1 MLNRLLNW
9 RPGRRGLARR
19 IYFAFLVAA
28 VIPTGIAGIIGVT
41 LSLDQLRQE
50 TLRHLRQEVSV
61 RAKGVS
67 IFFDQLS
74 AELRYLAEAPALE
87 ELRDAIR
94 QQDRA
99 RTVSTTRHLERDY
112 SALASSYPH
121 IYQIRFL
128 SPDGQERVRVDRRG
142 DGVVV
147 VPAAGLQD
155 KSDRYYFREAMQR
168 GPGELYVSP
177 LDLNIE
183 FGQVET
189 PERPVVR
196 VSISLGERGGR
207 SEGVLVVNLHA
218 DILLAQIEQ
227 MALARSGTA
236 YLFDRSGHF
245 LSRSREAA
253 SGFAMRSVEVLED
266 VFGKEHLAALLGGR
280 DGTMT
285 AGGRI
290 VAYAPVEFGAAY
302 RNSAGARWVIAV
314 DVAQRTLFFSVLNLY
329 VLYAVLALAL
339 IVTAIGGY
347 ALSRRLLGPVDALA
361 QETEAIAGGDFSR
374 RVSISGDDE
383 IADLGAKFNVM
394 ADRLA
399 ELYGKLAA
407 HRDRLEDEVGART
420 RDLVRERAFLAAII
434 QHTGDGILVVADSGE
449 IALANG
455 AALKLLGTDAD
466 ATGKPL
472 AGYWSDWPAI
482 AAEAADDEPVRRD
495 LKANGRVLAL
505 SVTST
510 RDAGGGRS
518 LVVVARDI
526 SEERRL
532 QDERRELDRQMFQ
545 MDKMAT
551 MGELAMGL
559 AHEIGNPLAGMKAVA
574 QALQYEEDL
583 PPGVVEAL
591 RRLEGETDRL
601 SDFLRTFHGFAAP
614 TVPDLRATPLGD
626 TLADILFWTRKEA
639 RNQRVAI
646 ETHVPEDLPPLNAD
660 PAQLKQVLLN
670 LVVNALRALPD
681 GGTVDVS
688 AARED
693 GRVKVSVRDSGPGIP
708 AALQRRIFEPFFT
721 TRPGGSGLGLSI
733 VQKIVHE
740 HGAEIGVSSK
750 PGHGSCF
757 TLSWPIHPASGN
769 EQRDPHH

>member
-1 MLNRLLNW
+1 MVNRLLY
-9 RPGRRGLARR
+9 RSRGRGLARR

-41 LSLDQLRQE
+41 LSLDQLRDE

-61 RAKGVS
+61 RANGVS
-67 IFFDQLS
+67 LFFSQLS
-74 AELRYLAEAPALE
+74 AELRYLAEAPPLT

-94 QQDRA
+94 RGDHA
-99 RTVSTTRHLERDY
+99 GVLAATRRLERDY
-112 SALASSYPH
+112 SALAANYPH

-128 SPDGQERVRVDRRG
+128 RVDGKEQVRVDRRG
-142 DGVVV
+142 HEVVV
-147 VPAAGLQD
+147 IPAAGLQD
-155 KSDRYYFREAMQR
+155 KSDRYYFREAMQFE
-168 GPGELYVSP
+168 PGSLYVSP
-177 LDLNIE
+177 LDLNVE

-196 VSISLGERGGR
+196 VAIVLGEPGQGAD
-207 SEGVLVVNLHA
+207 SVLVVNLHA

-227 MALARSGTA
+227 MAVARSGTA

-253 SGFAMRSVEVLED
+253 SGFAMRSVEVLEAL
-266 VFGKEHLAALLGGR
+266 FGESHLAAVLSGR
-280 DGTMT
+280 EGSLMT
-285 AGGRI
+285 GGRI
-290 VAYAPVEFGAAY
+290 VAYAPVEFGGAYPGAAE
-302 RNSAGARWVIAV
+302 GRWVIAV

-329 VLYAVLALAL
+329 GLYAVLGVAL

-361 QETEAIAGGDFSR
+361 QETEAIAGGDFTR

-383 IADLGAKFNVM
+383 IADLGAKFNAM
-394 ADRLA
+394 ADRLSD
-399 ELYGKLAA
+399 LYGKLAA
-407 HRDRLEDEVGART
+407 HRDRLEDEVAART
-420 RDLVRERAFLAAII
+420 RELARERAFLAAII

-455 AALKLLGTDAD
+455 AARKLLGVETDV
-466 ATGKPL
+466 
-472 AGYWSDWPAI
+472 AGTALVQFWSEWPSI
-482 AAEAADDEPVRRD
+482 AAEVADGAPVRRD
-495 LKANGRVLAL
+495 LKTHGRVLAL

-510 RDAGGGRS
+510 RDVTGDRS
-518 LVVVARDI
+518 FVVVARDS

-574 QALQYEEDL
+574 QALQYEDDL
-583 PPGVVEAL
+583 PPGVFEAL

-614 TVPDLRATPLGD
+614 TVPDLRPTRLND
-626 TLADILFWTRKEA
+626 TVADILFWTRKEA
-639 RNQRVAI
+639 RNQKVSI
-646 ETHVPEDLPPLNAD
+646 DSNIPDDLPPLNAD

-670 LVVNALRALPD
+670 LVINGLRAQPD
-681 GGTVDVS
+681 GGLVDIS
-688 AARED
+688 AQSLEQHVRIT
-693 GRVKVSVRDSGPGIP
+693 VRDEGPGIP
-708 AALQRRIFEPFFT
+708 EALQRRIFEPFFT

-733 VQKIVHE
+733 VQKIVQE
-740 HGAEIGVSSK
+740 HGASIEVSSE

-757 TLSWPIHPASGN
+757 TLMWPIHTTNNN
-769 EQRDPHH
+769 ERRDPHH